1 MTYLPKSCDRGG
13 SSWRTYQ
20 NELKRHRRPRRRPRS
35 RGYRNYPKALCLLVV
50 LIIGGYFLIA
60 GSVGSHP
67 YLDNNSHPQQKADK
81 EVSPRKASVQFGK
94 KELRHMIDGW
104 RLSRLDEPRFDIRH
118 DDQRLTVQTTINQQL
133 QNYLASKLDQR
144 HSRYIGIVA
153 IDPQSGR
160 ILALVGYNKL
170 DSANNPCL
178 DSSHP
183 AASIF
188 KIITAAAAVEK
199 GGLDSDSTL
208 TFNGRKHTLY
218 KSQLKE
224 KINKYTNR
232 ISLRDS
238 FAQSVNPVFGKL
250 GALTLGKQTLDT
262 YAQAFG
268 FNRNIVFELP
278 LVPSSFEIEDEP
290 YQWAEVASG
299 FNQDTTISPLHGALI
314 AAAVVNEGQMYEP
327 AIVDRIIDENGQ
339 ERYQNQPQLIDQAV
353 SPTTSLIMRDLM
365 ETTVRSGTARKQ
377 FRRTARDKV
386 LSGLTFGGKTGSINN
401 RGNTARYDWFVGYAA
416 QKEGDHQLAIC
427 VMVAHEEYIGTRA
440 SAYARLAF
448 KKYFGSL
455 PQAEVLAAAP

>member
-1 MTYLPKSCDRGG
+1 MTYMPKSCDRGG

-20 NELKRHRRPRRRPRS
+20 NGLGRPRRRPS
-35 RGYRNYPKALCLLVV
+35 RFRNQAKAFGLLSV
-50 LIIGGYFLIA
+50 LIIGGYFLVA
-60 GSVGSHP
+60 STVGSHP
-67 YLDNNSHPQQKADK
+67 YQENDRLPQQKTAQ
-81 EVSPRKASVQFGK
+81 KASQPKTADQFDK
-94 KELRHMIDGW
+94 KELQHMIDGW
-104 RLSRLDEPRFDIRH
+104 RLSRLEEPRFDIRH
-118 DDQRLTVQTTINQQL
+118 DDQRLTVQTTIDQGL
-133 QNYLASKLDQR
+133 QDYLTAKLDQR

-153 IDPQSGR
+153 IDPQTGR
-160 ILALVGYNKL
+160 ILALVGYNKI

-250 GALTLGKQTLDT
+250 GALKLGKQLLDT

-268 FNRNIVFELP
+268 FNRSIIFELP
-278 LVPSSFEIEDEP
+278 LVPSSFEVADEP

-299 FNQDTTISPLHGALI
+299 FNQDTTISPIHGALI
-314 AAAVVNEGQMYEP
+314 AAAVLNDGQMYEP
-327 AIVDRIIDENGQ
+327 AIVDRIVDENGQ
-339 ERYQNQPQLIDQAV
+339 ERYQNQPQIIDQAV
-353 SPTTSLIMRDLM
+353 SPSTSHIIRDLM

-377 FRRTARDKV
+377 FRRTDRDKV

-416 QKEGDHQLAIC
+416 QKEGRQQLAIC

-440 SAYARLAF
+440 TAYARLAF
-448 KKYFGSL
+448 KKYFGNL
-455 PQAEVLAAAP
+455 PQNSTVAASQ

>member
-1 MTYLPKSCDRGG
+1 MTYLPKSIDRGG
-13 SSWRTYQ
+13 SGWRSYQ
-20 NELKRHRRPRRRPRS
+20 AELKRNRPSRRFGRCRRHA
-35 RGYRNYPKALCLLVV
+35 KAFLL
-50 LIIGGYFLIA
+50 LAALMIGGYFLVA

-67 YLDNNSHPQQKADK
+67 YQDGSGQLEPKIEQKTAVVK
-81 EVSPRKASVQFGK
+81 QTKVFGK
-94 KELRHMIDGW
+94 SDLHNLIDGR
-104 RLSRLDEPRFDIRH
+104 RLSRLDRPRFDIRH
-118 DDQRLTVQTTINQQL
+118 NDQRLTIETTINQQL
-133 QNYLASKLDQR
+133 QDYLASKLDER
-144 HSRYIGIVA
+144 HSRYIAIVA
-153 IDPQSGR
+153 MDPQTGR

-170 DSANNPCL
+170 DAASNPCL

-224 KINKYTNR
+224 KINKYTSR

-250 GALTLGKQTLDT
+250 GALRLGKQVLDN

-268 FNRNIVFELP
+268 FNRNIVFEL
-278 LVPSSFEIEDEP
+278 LLLPSRIELENEP

-314 AAAVVNEGQMYEP
+314 AAAVINDGQMYEP
-327 AIVDRIIDENGQ
+327 AIVDRITDEAGR
-339 ERYQNQPQLIDQAV
+339 ERYQNRPRLIDQAI
-353 SPTTSLIMRDLM
+353 SPETSHVIQDLM
-365 ETTVRSGTARKQ
+365 ETTVRSGTARRQ
-377 FRRTARDKV
+377 FRRAKGDKT
-386 LSGLTFGGKTGSINN
+386 LSELTFGGKTGSINN
-401 RGNTARYDWFVGYAA
+401 RNNTARYDWFVGYAA
-416 QKEGDHQLAIC
+416 QKEGPHQLAVC

-440 SAYARLAF
+440 TTYARLAF
-448 KKYFGSL
+448 KKYFSSL
-455 PQAEVLAAAP
+455 PQDHVLAAAPGR